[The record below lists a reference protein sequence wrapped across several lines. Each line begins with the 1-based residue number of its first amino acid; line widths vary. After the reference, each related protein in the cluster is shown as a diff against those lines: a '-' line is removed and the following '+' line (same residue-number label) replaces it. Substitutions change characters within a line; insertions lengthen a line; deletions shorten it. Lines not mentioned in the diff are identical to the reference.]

1 MLNHRSH
8 TSADVDLRSIAKQ
21 AMLDRGFL
29 IQVPDEAQA
38 QLKSEKEP
46 AFETLKLPDLTSWM
60 WSSIDNDDSR
70 DLDQIEY
77 AKKEDAGTRIYIGIA
92 DVDWFVPLNTALDQ
106 AAQHN
111 TTSVYTGIMTFSML
125 PERLSTDLSSLNE
138 NVKRLAMVTEML
150 VGVDG
155 TILES
160 SVYPAVVQ
168 NHAQLTYNAVAAWL
182 DGKKDLLEP
191 AASDVTA
198 RVLDKIVHNNE
209 LADQLRLQNEVAEQ
223 LRERRH
229 LAGALSLETSELQPI
244 LSPEGHV
251 IDLDVRRPNRAS
263 LIIEDLMVAANQV
276 TASLLEQKNFPS
288 IQRVVKDPE
297 RWDRIVTLARTL
309 GGNLPPEP
317 DAKSLEGFL
326 KQQRRVNPDHF
337 QDLSLSIIKL
347 LGRGEYELKS
357 PGTASPGHFGLA
369 VQHYSHSTAPNRRF
383 PDLLTQRL
391 LKGAL
396 AGKGTGY
403 GIGELQSLAERCT
416 QKEDDANKVER
427 LVRKCIAATVMRS
440 HLGEKFTA
448 IVTGASDKGT
458 WVRVS
463 APPVEG
469 KLNGAVR
476 GLEVGDRVEV
486 ELHSVDPYQGFIDFQ
501 RL

>member
-1 MLNHRSH
+1 MLNNRSRN
-8 TSADVDLRSIAKQ
+8 SADVDLRSIAKQ
-21 AMLDRGFL
+21 AMIDRGFL
-29 IQVPDEAQA
+29 IQVPEEAET
-38 QLKSEKEP
+38 QLKLEEEP
-46 AFETLKLPDLTSWM
+46 AFEAIKLPDLTSWL

-77 AKKEDAGTRIYIGIA
+77 AKKEKEGTRIYIGVA
-92 DVDWFVPLNTALDQ
+92 DVDWFVPKNTALDQ

-155 TILES
+155 AILES

-182 DGKKDLLEP
+182 EGKHDLNDP
-191 AASDVTA
+191 GASDVTA
-198 RVLDKIVHNNE
+198 RVLDKIVHNDE
-209 LADQLRLQNEVAEQ
+209 LAGQLRLQNEVAEQ

-229 LAGALSLETSELQPI
+229 LAGALSLETTELQPV
-244 LSPEGHV
+244 LSKEGHV
-251 IDLDVRRPNRAS
+251 IALDMRKPNRAS
-263 LIIEDLMVAANQV
+263 LLIEDLMVAANQV
-276 TASLLEQKNFPS
+276 TASLLEQKNVPS

-297 RWDRIVTLARTL
+297 RWDRIATLASTL
-309 GGNLPPEP
+309 GSNLPSEP

-337 QDLSLSIIKL
+337 HELSLSIVKL
-347 LGRGEYELKS
+347 LGRGEYVLKS

-369 VQHYSHSTAPNRRF
+369 VQHYSHSTAPNRRY

-396 AGKGTGY
+396 AGTGPVY
-403 GIGELQSLAERCT
+403 GIPELETLAEHCT

-427 LVRKCIAATVMRS
+427 LVRKCIAATVMTS
-440 HLGEKFTA
+440 HIGGRFTA
-448 IVTGASDKGT
+448 TVTGASDKGT

-463 APPVEG
+463 PPPVEG
-469 KLNGAVR
+469 KLNGAVQ
-476 GLEVGDRVEV
+476 GLEVGERVAV
-486 ELHSVDPYQGFIDFQ
+486 QLRSVDPYRGFIDFQ
-501 RL
+501 LL